1 MHKMAAAPGEM
12 ADLGFPLQVQVKI
25 EAQSQAESTA
35 AERDGKFTCITLSG
49 TAEELVRGVSAE
61 RVKQELAEEPLQS
74 WDCQWQRVLEVVPT
88 AVATPVQDNLQLP
101 PLTQGGNT
109 EAYLTTFE
117 RVADA
122 SQWPREEWVAR
133 LVPVLNGQA
142 QQAYFSLDAKDKGD
156 YGKVKVAILRLDS
169 YMATESHRQGFRH
182 FCYQDTEGPRGAC
195 RQLQDLCHRWLRPE
209 SKTKEQI
216 LDLLILEQFLVILP
230 QEMQDW
236 IRERGP
242 ETCDRAVALAEQ
254 FLQEQQ
260 ETERWAQQITVP
272 IEMVIVNSPIVDLSD
287 STQRHLRRETKQV
300 DEDSSLQES
309 NFASK
314 AVAKEMHQGESLVE
328 EQGRRSQGGFGEAVF
343 PKVDPRR
350 SLGSERGL
358 GRQQKGGCLSVRVI
372 KDRGLRGVLT
382 DPEAKRHLCK
392 ECGKR
397 FRKKWDL
404 IRHERIHTG
413 EKPYQCPECG
423 NSFNRNTTLT
433 KHLLVHSGEKP
444 HQCAYC
450 GKRFTRRSHVVN
462 HQRRH
467 SCQGRS

>member
-300 DEDSSLQES
+300 DEDSSLQ
-309 NFASK
+309 
-314 AVAKEMHQGESLVE
+314 AKEGLDEVPTRLRDEEALAGCLHLEGRLCGCKGVASRVVVACVHLEPDDQIMSEDKQLSGVSALIRVEKKTCNCFCHSMKCGEIEGALERE
-328 EQGRRSQGGFGEAVF
+328 E
-343 PKVDPRR
+343 RR
-350 SLGSERGL
+350 SLL
-358 GRQQKGGCLSVRVI
+358 L
-372 KDRGLRGVLT
+372 
-382 DPEAKRHLCK
+382 DPERWH
-392 ECGKR
+392 
-397 FRKKWDL
+397 
-404 IRHERIHTG
+404 
-413 EKPYQCPECG
+413 
-423 NSFNRNTTLT
+423 
-433 KHLLVHSGEKP
+433 
-444 HQCAYC
+444 
-450 GKRFTRRSHVVN
+450 
-462 HQRRH
+462 
-467 SCQGRS
+467 